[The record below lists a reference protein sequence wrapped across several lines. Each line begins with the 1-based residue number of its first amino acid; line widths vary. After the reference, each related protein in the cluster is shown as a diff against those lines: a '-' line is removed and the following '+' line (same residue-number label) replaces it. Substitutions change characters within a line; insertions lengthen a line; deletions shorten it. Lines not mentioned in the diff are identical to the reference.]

1 MKSEQDSFK
10 LREKLMTGPQPRNG
24 IMDLPPYIGG
34 KESMPGQKKYLNSR
48 RMKTHLARV
57 PMPKAYHMAGENL
70 EIYPDGIGVSSRGI
84 VKAHKL
90 DMNKIVCGFGS
101 DELLQIM
108 ATAYLQPGDEAIHTE
123 HGFLVYK
130 LPFRQRG
137 RPVSVAE
144 TKLTADVDASLDAV
158 NDKTKIIFLANPN
171 NPTGTMISA
180 SEVRRLHAGLQENVL
195 LVLDGAYAE
204 YVLTTDYEDGFALV
218 EETQNVVTTR
228 TFSKI
233 YGLAALRLGWAYC
246 PAPIAAVINR
256 LRGPFNV
263 STPAQLA
270 GIAAIEDQAHVQASI
285 KHNDEWRD
293 RLFQQISGAGFE
305 VLPSHANFL
314 LIKFDP
320 ENGLSA
326 AQAEQKLNERGL
338 ILRGL
343 TAYGLPNAL
352 RLTIGTE
359 EANQLVIEVFQE
371 MAGNNG

>member
-1 MKSEQDSFK
+1 
-10 LREKLMTGPQPRNG
+10 MTGPQPRNG
-24 IMDLPPYIGG
+24 IMDLPPYVGG
-34 KESMPGQKKYLNSR
+34 KETLLGQEKIFKLSANENPLGASPNA
-48 RMKTHLARV
+48 LE
-57 PMPKAYHMAGENL
+57 AYRMAGENL
-70 EIYPDGIGVSSRGI
+70 EIYPDGHSVALREALA
-84 VKAHKL
+84 KAHKL
-90 DMNKIVCGFGS
+90 DVNKIVCGFGS

-130 LPFRQRG
+130 LASQATG
-137 RPVSVAE
+137 ARPVSVAE
-144 TKLTADVDASLDAV
+144 TNLTADVDAILDAV
-158 NDKTKIIFLANPN
+158 NDKTKIVFLANPN

-180 SEVRRLHAGLQENVL
+180 SEVRRLHAGLQENML

-246 PAPIAAVINR
+246 PSPIAAVINR

-343 TAYGLPNAL
+343 TAYGLPDAL

>member
-1 MKSEQDSFK
+1 
-10 LREKLMTGPQPRNG
+10 MTGPQPRNG
-24 IMDLPPYIGG
+24 IMDLPPYVGG
-34 KESMPGQKKYLNSR
+34 KESLPGQEKIFKLSANENPLGAS
-48 RMKTHLARV
+48 
-57 PMPKAYHMAGENL
+57 PKALEAYRMAGENL
-70 EIYPDGIGVSSRGI
+70 EIYPDGHSVALREALA
-84 VKAHKL
+84 KAHGL
-90 DMNKIVCGFGS
+90 DINKIVCGFGS

-130 LPFRQRG
+130 LASQATG
-137 RPVSVAE
+137 ARPVSVAE
-144 TKLTADVDASLDAV
+144 TNLTADVDAILEAV
-158 NDKTKIIFLANPN
+158 TGKTKIVFLANPN
-171 NPTGTMISA
+171 NPTGTMIPA
-180 SEVRRLHAGLQENVL
+180 SEVRRLHAGLHDNVL

-204 YVLTTDYEDGFALV
+204 YVGIADYEDGFGLV

-270 GIAAIEDQAHVQASI
+270 GIAAIEDQAHVEASI
-285 KHNDEWRD
+285 KHNDVWRD
-293 RLFQQISGAGFE
+293 RLFQQISGAGFK

-320 ENGLSA
+320 ESGLSA
-326 AQAEQKLNERGL
+326 SQAEQKLNERGL

-343 TAYGLPNAL
+343 TAYGLPDAL

-359 EANQLVIEVFQE
+359 EANELVANVFLE
-371 MAGNNG
+371 MAENNG

>member
-1 MKSEQDSFK
+1 
-10 LREKLMTGPQPRNG
+10 MTGPQPRNG
-24 IMDLPPYIGG
+24 IMDLPPYVGG
-34 KESMPGQKKYLNSR
+34 KESLPGQEKIFKLSANENPLGAS
-48 RMKTHLARV
+48 
-57 PMPKAYHMAGENL
+57 PKALEAYRMAGENL
-70 EIYPDGIGVSSRGI
+70 EIYPDGHSVALREALA
-84 VKAHKL
+84 KAHGL
-90 DMNKIVCGFGS
+90 DINKIVCGFGS

-130 LPFRQRG
+130 LASQATG
-137 RPVSVAE
+137 ARPVSVAE
-144 TKLTADVDASLDAV
+144 TNLTADVDAILEAV
-158 NDKTKIIFLANPN
+158 TSKTRIVFLANPN
-171 NPTGTMISA
+171 NPTGTMIPA
-180 SEVRRLHAGLQENVL
+180 SEVRRLHAGLHDNVL

-204 YVLTTDYEDGFALV
+204 YVGIADYEDGFGLV

-270 GIAAIEDQAHVQASI
+270 GIAAIEDQAHVEASI
-285 KHNDEWRD
+285 KHNDVWRD
-293 RLFQQISGAGFE
+293 RLFQQISGAGFK
-305 VLPSHANFL
+305 VFPSHANFL
-314 LIKFDP
+314 LIKFDS

-326 AQAEQKLNERGL
+326 SQAEQKLNERGL

-343 TAYGLPNAL
+343 TAYGLPDAL

-359 EANQLVIEVFQE
+359 EANELVANVFLE
-371 MAGNNG
+371 MAENNG